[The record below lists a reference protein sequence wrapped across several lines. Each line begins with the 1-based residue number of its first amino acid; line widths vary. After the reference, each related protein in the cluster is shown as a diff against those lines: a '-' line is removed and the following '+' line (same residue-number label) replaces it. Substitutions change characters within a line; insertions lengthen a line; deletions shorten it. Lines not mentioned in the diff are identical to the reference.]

1 MSWGPK
7 RSFAVF
13 PRMATSP
20 HRSQRR
26 GLVQTPTSRP
36 AAPATQAL
44 RSLAAPALPVPRR
57 TPVRDDTW
65 IWPLTCRFSRSF
77 SLCSPR
83 RPISRAPYKVSNQK
97 SQSCSLSLDQLLNK
111 KAINRILISEGGSG
125 EWILSLHF
133 LCLAL

>member
-26 GLVQTPTSRP
+26 GLMQTPTSRP

-65 IWPLTCRFSRSF
+65 IWPPTCWFSHSF

-83 RPISRAPYKVSNQK
+83 RPISRAPYKESNQK